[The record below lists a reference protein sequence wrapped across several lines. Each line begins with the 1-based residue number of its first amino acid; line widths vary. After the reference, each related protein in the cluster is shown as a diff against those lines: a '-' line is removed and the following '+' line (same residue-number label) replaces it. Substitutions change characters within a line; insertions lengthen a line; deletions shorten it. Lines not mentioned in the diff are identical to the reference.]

1 MLANYLQL
9 QQFEVLV
16 AENGNQAEQ
25 LLNEHSERIDLAIL
39 DIMVPEIDGL
49 EVCAYIREHP
59 VLHSIPIVFLT
70 AKDQEEDEIYGL
82 KAGADDYIAKPASLK
97 LVETRIK
104 TLLRRQPGRNSGW
117 LHVGNIYLDPNNRE
131 VLVGQDRVDLT
142 STEFKI
148 LRLMLHQPNKVFTRQ
163 EMLDEISDDQK
174 FVFDRTIDVHVKNL
188 RIKLGEAGEIIKT
201 YRGTGYG
208 MDRSQIS

>member
-9 QQFEVLV
+9 QQFDVLV
-16 AENGNQAEQ
+16 AENGTQAKQ

-70 AKDQEEDEIYGL
+70 ARDQEEDEIHGL

-104 TLLRRQPGRNSGW
+104 TLLRRQPARYSGW

-148 LRLMLHQPNKVFTRQ
+148 LKLMLHQPNKVFTRQ

>member
-9 QQFEVLV
+9 QQFDVLV
-16 AENGNQAEQ
+16 AENGTQAKQ

-70 AKDQEEDEIYGL
+70 ARDQEEDEIYGL

-104 TLLRRQPGRNSGW
+104 TLLRRQPARNSGW

-148 LRLMLHQPNKVFTRQ
+148 LKLMLHQPNKVFTRQ